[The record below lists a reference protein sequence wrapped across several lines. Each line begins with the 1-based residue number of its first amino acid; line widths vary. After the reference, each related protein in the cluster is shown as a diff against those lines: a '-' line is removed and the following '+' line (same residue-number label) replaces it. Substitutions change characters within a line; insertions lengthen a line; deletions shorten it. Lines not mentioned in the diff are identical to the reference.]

1 MELSLYES
9 LHQQLGDL
17 TWPLLICAFLTLMI
31 LLERFAILLPS
42 LFRRQSW
49 LGELRSG
56 TLDESCDSLL
66 ERLKDNRGLISC
78 GAPPFAETGR
88 TTQGAAGRV
97 VVTLAG
103 KGETQTP
110 RRAQVA
116 AIHRCHQP
124 ASGFASALCWGYWRC
139 STILAPIRVTVS
151 LRPCWPRG
159 LGLAMY
165 TTAAGLLIAV
175 PALLG
180 AQLFGLWAERSVAS
194 CAHVLN
200 QLNLWLEGVPLQ
212 GEDNDYA
219 AFNLTKLSQINGK
232 RRHPEPLS

>member
-1 MELSLYES
+1 MELSLYQS

-78 GAPPFAETGR
+78 GARHLLRQAAQPKALREELLSLWLAKEKRKLHAGLKLL
-88 TTQGAAGRV
+88 QYIGAISPLLGLLGTVLGLLEMFNDIGANQSDSI
-97 VVTLAG
+97 TPALLA
-103 KGETQTP
+103 
-110 RRAQVA
+110 
-116 AIHRCHQP
+116 
-124 ASGFASALCWGYWRC
+124 S
-139 STILAPIRVTVS
+139 
-151 LRPCWPRG
+151 G

-194 CAHVLN
+194 CAHALN